1 MRDGRRD
8 VAEKTTS
15 GEARREGKHVRKRK
29 QESVEQR
36 VRRLVRA
43 RWESEGGEEARLR
56 DVWVDAGEE
65 GISVKEVSRVVRLME
80 QANELMDRDGTLH
93 RL

>member
-1 MRDGRRD
+1 M
-8 VAEKTTS
+8 AEKTTS
-15 GEARREGKHVRKRK
+15 GGARRDGKHVCKRE

-65 GISVKEVSRVVRLME
+65 GILVKEVSRVVRLME
-80 QANELMDRDGTLH
+80 QANELMDRDGSLH